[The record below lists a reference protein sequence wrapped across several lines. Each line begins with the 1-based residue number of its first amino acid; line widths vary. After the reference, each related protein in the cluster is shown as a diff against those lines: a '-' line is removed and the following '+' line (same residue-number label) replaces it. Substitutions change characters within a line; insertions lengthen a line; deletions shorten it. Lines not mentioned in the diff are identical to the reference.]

1 MLGIPKITLVNEEK
15 SPNFPQGKSSN
26 DLRFVL
32 YVVRS
37 DEDFCVGKF
46 LDRNVDTIFHVTHIW
61 NDINLEKAIER
72 IKTGAKEWVI
82 CKWSSGDISVC
93 FGPEHIMPE
102 LEPKKGGDE

>member
-46 LDRNVDTIFHVTHIW
+46 LDRKVDTVSHITHVW
-61 NDINLEKAIER
+61 NDIQLDSVLER